1 MFFGRYGKVM
11 EVVIMYDQEKK
22 KSRGFGFLSFEDD
35 AAVDRV
41 TTEHYITLNGKQV
54 EIKKAEPRDGSSN
67 HKMQGDPSQSQ
78 GSHWGPPG
86 PIGMMQG
93 PNGQMN
99 APPMNMAAM
108 AASNPMMQGYQA
120 AGWGTSPQQQ
130 SYGYGTPNPGYN
142 QGWGGP
148 PAPQGPPPHQWGN
161 YNATAQQTQGYGSYG
176 KWNHKQYSEQQNAKK
191 LILDSQF
198 TDMYNSTSAPNASSG
213 GGANWN
219 SWSLSNSVTGASSK
233 YPLTNSF

>member
-41 TTEHYITLNGKQV
+41 CSEHYINLNGKQV

-67 HKMQGDPSQSQ
+67 HKMPNEQGQA

-86 PIGMMQG
+86 PSLGAMMQN

-99 APPMNMAAM
+99 APQMNMAAAM
-108 AASNPMMQGYQA
+108 SAPNAMMQGYQ
-120 AGWGTSPQQQ
+120 GWGTTPQQQ
-130 SYGYGTPNPGYN
+130 SYGYGTPNSSY
-142 QGWGGP
+142 QGWGAP
-148 PAPQGPPPHQWGN
+148 PPQGPPPHQWSS
-161 YNATAQQTQGYGSYG
+161 YNASAPQTQAYSSYG
-176 KWNHKQYSEQQNAKK
+176 EFA
-191 LILDSQF
+191 L
-198 TDMYNSTSAPNASSG
+198 
-213 GGANWN
+213 
-219 SWSLSNSVTGASSK
+219 
-233 YPLTNSF
+233 